1 MSEGS
6 ITGTATASEAS
17 ATAEPDNMY
26 AAISLAA
33 GLAGMFWVAIIFA
46 TIAHKR
52 PGGRLQWLA
61 GGVLGYTELAVL
73 LLWLVYRCVDRT
85 W

>member
-1 MSEGS
+1 MSEDA
-6 ITGTATASEAS
+6 IAETASEAS

-26 AAISLAA
+26 AAISLVA
-33 GLAGMFWVAIIFA
+33 GLVGIFWVAVIFA

-73 LLWLVYRCVDRT
+73 LLWLMYRGVGGA